1 MKTNTSWRTSTVG
14 WIGLAMG
21 LLAVAE
27 SLIKGET
34 VTDTQW
40 TLVGSLLVS
49 NIGLLFAK
57 DARVTGVPEEK
68 P

>member
-21 LLAVAE
+21 LLAIAE
-27 SLIKGET
+27 ALIKGDT

-57 DARVTGVPEEK
+57 DARVSGLTKEEA
-68 P
+68 